1 MKKIM
6 IIANPSS
13 GKEKS
18 EEYLEKL
25 QSILGE
31 TAQEIKINQT
41 KEKGDAEEYARKAT
55 SEGFDTVIA
64 MGGDGT
70 MHEVVNGLRKNDQSA
85 ALGIVPLGTVNNFA
99 KALGIPNDPLEA
111 IEVFADAQMVSIDT
125 GKINETYF
133 VSSVSAGPIPE
144 TVQHVDSE
152 MKTTFGP
159 LAYFIQ
165 GVKALDQETVYPFTL
180 LFDGKELEEQYSLVI
195 IALSNSVA
203 GIQNFI
209 PEATIEDGKLY
220 FLGLKETTLHQ
231 KLVLVPKLFQNHTD
245 YSEQVDMIP
254 FSKGQIRLDE
264 NNDLKT
270 TIDGEVGL
278 SFPAEIEVFP
288 KSLNVLIPADSTV
301 IEDK

>member
-18 EEYLEKL
+18 EEYIEKL
-25 QSILGE
+25 KSILSE
-31 TAQEIKINQT
+31 TTQEIKVNKT
-41 KEKGDAEEYARKAT
+41 KEKGDAENYAHKAA
-55 SEGFDTVIA
+55 EEDFDTVIA

-70 MHEVVNGLRKNDQSA
+70 MHEVVNGLRKNDQST

-111 IEVFADAQMVSIDT
+111 IEVFSDAQIVPIDT
-125 GKINETYF
+125 GRINDTYF

-180 LFDGKELEEQYSLVI
+180 LFDGKEV
-195 IALSNSVA
+195 
-203 GIQNFI
+203 
-209 PEATIEDGKLY
+209 
-220 FLGLKETTLHQ
+220 KERVQLNDYCIKQFGSRH
-231 KLVLVPKLFQNHTD
+231 PKFYPGSD
-245 YSEQVDMIP
+245 Y
-254 FSKGQIRLDE
+254 
-264 NNDLKT
+264 
-270 TIDGEVGL
+270 
-278 SFPAEIEVFP
+278 
-288 KSLNVLIPADSTV
+288 
-301 IEDK
+301 

>member
-18 EEYLEKL
+18 EEYIEKL
-25 QSILGE
+25 KSILSE
-31 TAQEIKINQT
+31 TTQEIKVNKT
-41 KEKGDAEEYARKAT
+41 KEKGDAENYAHKAA
-55 SEGFDTVIA
+55 EEDFDTVIA

-70 MHEVVNGLRKNDQSA
+70 MHEVVNGLRKNDQST

-111 IEVFADAQMVSIDT
+111 IEVFSDAQIVPIDT
-125 GKINETYF
+125 GRINDTYF

-165 GVKALDQETVYPFTL
+165 GIKALDQETVYPFTL
-180 LFDGKELEEQYSLVI
+180 LFDGKEVKEEYSLMI

-220 FLGLKETTLHQ
+220 FLGLKETNLHQ
-231 KLVLVPKLFQNHTD
+231 KLVLVPKLFQNHAD
-245 YSEQVDMIP
+245 YSDQVDMIP
-254 FSKGQIRLDE
+254 FNKGQIRLDKE
-264 NNDLKT
+264 NDLKT

-278 SFPAEIEVFP
+278 SFPAEVEVFP
-288 KSLNVLIPADSTV
+288 HSLNVLIPAESTV
-301 IEDK
+301 VEE

>member
-13 GKEKS
+13 GKEQS
-18 EEYLEKL
+18 EEYIEKL
-25 QSILGE
+25 KSILSE
-31 TAQEIKINQT
+31 TTQEIKVNKT
-41 KEKGDAEEYARKAT
+41 KEKGDAENYAHKAA
-55 SEGFDTVIA
+55 EEDFDTVIA

-70 MHEVVNGLRKNDQSA
+70 MHEVVNGLRKNDQST

-111 IEVFADAQMVSIDT
+111 IEVFSDAQIVPIDT
-125 GKINETYF
+125 GRINDTYF

-180 LFDGKELEEQYSLVI
+180 LFDGKEVKEQYSLMI

-220 FLGLKETTLHQ
+220 FLGLKETNLHQ
-231 KLVLVPKLFQNHTD
+231 KLVLVPMLFQNHAD
-245 YSEQVDMIP
+245 YSDQVDMIP
-254 FSKGQIRLDE
+254 FSKAQIRLDKE
-264 NNDLKT
+264 NDLKT

-278 SFPAEIEVFP
+278 SFPAEVEVFP
-288 KSLNVLIPADSTV
+288 HSLNVLIPAKSTV
-301 IEDK
+301 VEE

>member
-1 MKKIM
+1 M

-18 EEYLEKL
+18 EEYIEKL
-25 QSILGE
+25 KSILSE
-31 TAQEIKINQT
+31 TTQEIKVNKT
-41 KEKGDAEEYARKAT
+41 KEKGDAENYAHKAA
-55 SEGFDTVIA
+55 EEDFDTVIA

-70 MHEVVNGLRKNDQSA
+70 MHEVVNGLRKNDQST

-111 IEVFADAQMVSIDT
+111 IEVFSDAQIVPIDT
-125 GKINETYF
+125 GRINDTYF

-165 GVKALDQETVYPFTL
+165 GIKALDQETVYPFTL
-180 LFDGKELEEQYSLVI
+180 LFDGKEVKEEYSLMI

-220 FLGLKETTLHQ
+220 FLGLKETNLHQ
-231 KLVLVPKLFQNHTD
+231 KLVLVPKLFQNHAD
-245 YSEQVDMIP
+245 YSDQVDMIP
-254 FSKGQIRLDE
+254 FNKGQIRLDKE
-264 NNDLKT
+264 NDLKT

-278 SFPAEIEVFP
+278 SFPAEVEVFP
-288 KSLNVLIPADSTV
+288 HSLNVLIPAESTV
-301 IEDK
+301 VEE

>member
-18 EEYLEKL
+18 EEYIEKL
-25 QSILGE
+25 KSILSE
-31 TAQEIKINQT
+31 TTQEIKVNKT
-41 KEKGDAEEYARKAT
+41 KEKGDAENYAHKAA
-55 SEGFDTVIA
+55 EEDFDTVIA

-70 MHEVVNGLRKNDQSA
+70 MHEVVNGLRKNDQST

-111 IEVFADAQMVSIDT
+111 IEVFSDAQIVPIDT
-125 GKINETYF
+125 GRINDTYF

-165 GVKALDQETVYPFTL
+165 GVKALDQETVYPFSL
-180 LFDGKELEEQYSLVI
+180 LFDGKEVKEQYSLMI

-220 FLGLKETTLHQ
+220 FLGLKETNLHQ
-231 KLVLVPKLFQNHTD
+231 KLVLVPKLFQNHAD
-245 YSEQVDMIP
+245 YLDQVDMIP
-254 FSKGQIRLDE
+254 FSKAQIRLDKE
-264 NNDLKT
+264 SDLKT

-278 SFPAEIEVFP
+278 SFPAEVEVFP
-288 KSLNVLIPADSTV
+288 HSLNVLIPAKSTV
-301 IEDK
+301 VEE

>member
-18 EEYLEKL
+18 EEYIEKL
-25 QSILGE
+25 KSILSE
-31 TAQEIKINQT
+31 TTQEIKVNKT
-41 KEKGDAEEYARKAT
+41 KEKGDAENYAHKAA
-55 SEGFDTVIA
+55 EEDFDTVIA

-70 MHEVVNGLRKNDQSA
+70 MHEVVNGLRKNDQST

-111 IEVFADAQMVSIDT
+111 IEVFSDAQIVPIDT
-125 GKINETYF
+125 GRINDTYF

-180 LFDGKELEEQYSLVI
+180 LFDGKEVKEQYSLMI

-220 FLGLKETTLHQ
+220 FLGLKETNLHQ
-231 KLVLVPKLFQNHTD
+231 KLVLVPKLFQNHAD
-245 YSEQVDMIP
+245 YSDQVDMIP
-254 FSKGQIRLDE
+254 FNKGQIRLDKE
-264 NNDLKT
+264 NDLKT

-278 SFPAEIEVFP
+278 SFPAEVEVFP
-288 KSLNVLIPADSTV
+288 HSLNVLIPAESTV
-301 IEDK
+301 VEE

>member
-1 MKKIM
+1 M

-18 EEYLEKL
+18 EEYIEKL
-25 QSILGE
+25 KSILSE
-31 TAQEIKINQT
+31 TTQEIKVNKT
-41 KEKGDAEEYARKAT
+41 KEKGDAENYAHKAA
-55 SEGFDTVIA
+55 EEDFDTVIA

-70 MHEVVNGLRKNDQSA
+70 MHEVVNGLRKNDQST

-111 IEVFADAQMVSIDT
+111 IEVFSDAQIVPIDT
-125 GKINETYF
+125 GRINDTYF

-165 GVKALDQETVYPFTL
+165 GIKALDQETVYPFTL
-180 LFDGKELEEQYSLVI
+180 LFDGKEVKEQYSLMI

-220 FLGLKETTLHQ
+220 FLGLKETNLHQ
-231 KLVLVPKLFQNHTD
+231 KLVLVPKLFQNHAD
-245 YSEQVDMIP
+245 YSDQVDMIP
-254 FSKGQIRLDE
+254 FNKGQIRLDKE
-264 NNDLKT
+264 NDLKT

-278 SFPAEIEVFP
+278 SFPAEVEVFP
-288 KSLNVLIPADSTV
+288 HSLNVLIPAESTV
-301 IEDK
+301 VEE

>member
-13 GKEKS
+13 GKEQS
-18 EEYLEKL
+18 EEYIEKL
-25 QSILGE
+25 KSVLSQ
-31 TAQEIKINQT
+31 TTQEIKVKKT
-41 KEKGDAEEYARKAT
+41 KEKGDVENYAHKAAE
-55 SEGFDTVIA
+55 EGFDTVIA

-70 MHEVVNGLRKNDQSA
+70 MHEVVNGLRKNDQST
-85 ALGIVPLGTVNNFA
+85 ALGIIPLGTVNNFA

-111 IEVFADAQMVSIDT
+111 IQVFSDAQIVPIDT
-125 GKINETYF
+125 GRINDTYF

-180 LFDGKELEEQYSLVI
+180 LFDGKEVKEQYSLMI

-220 FLGLKETTLHQ
+220 FLGLKETNLHQ
-231 KLVLVPKLFQNHTD
+231 KLVLVPKLFQNHAD
-245 YSEQVDMIP
+245 YSDQVDMIP
-254 FSKGQIRLDE
+254 FSKGQIRLDKE
-264 NNDLKT
+264 NDLKT

-288 KSLNVLIPADSTV
+288 RSLNVLIPTESTV
-301 IEDK
+301 VEE

>member
-1 MKKIM
+1 MEKVM

-25 QSILGE
+25 KTVLE
-31 TAQEIKINQT
+31 RMAEEIQISTT
-41 KEKGDAEEYARKAT
+41 KGKGDAEKYAYNAT
-55 SEGFDTVIA
+55 NEGFDTVIA

-70 MHEVVNGLRKNDQSA
+70 MHEVVNGLRKNDQSV
-85 ALGIVPLGTVNNFA
+85 ALGIIPLGTVNNFA
-99 KALGIPNDPLEA
+99 KALGVPNDPLEA
-111 IEVFADAQMVSIDT
+111 IEVFTHAQVVPVDT
-125 GKINETYF
+125 GKINNTYF

-165 GVKALDQETVYPFTL
+165 GVKALDQDTVYPFTL
-180 LFDGKELEEQYSLVI
+180 LFDSKEWKEQYSLVI

-203 GIQNFI
+203 GIQNFV

-220 FLGLKETTLHQ
+220 FLGLKETSLHQ
-231 KLVLVPKLFQNHTD
+231 KMVLVPKFFQNHTD
-245 YSEQVDMIP
+245 YSDQVDVIP

-264 NNDLKT
+264 EIELKT

-278 SFPAEIEVFP
+278 NFPAEIEVIP
-288 KSLNVLIPADSTV
+288 RSLNVFIPA
-301 IEDK
+301 EDK